1 MFRDAR
7 AIGRVLRRRYD
18 EKTLDNK
25 HNPFDELLY
34 IILSSKT
41 PPGRYRETY
50 RTLRK
55 RFPRADALAHT
66 TPRVV
71 AKTVERGGLARRRG
85 TQIVAIAKQLEER
98 FGRVTLAPLG
108 KMDDREAET
117 LLTSLPGVGIKIARC
132 VLLFALHRKV
142 FPVDAHCFR
151 IATRMGWVREGVTLT
166 DGVADEIQDGIPAD
180 LRRHLHVSFVLLG
193 RQFCTPSTPRCCRCP
208 IARYCDTGRARI
220 GARSQPV
227 VAGKRRRL
235 QV

>member
-18 EKTLDNK
+18 ERTLENK
-25 HNPFDELLY
+25 PNPFDELLY

-41 PPGRYRETY
+41 PPIRYRETY

-55 RFPRADALAHT
+55 RFPRVDALAHT
-66 TPRVV
+66 TPLVI

-108 KMDDREAET
+108 KMDNREAET

-132 VLLFALHRKV
+132 VLLFALHRQV

-151 IATRMGWVREGVTLT
+151 VARRLGWVSAATLT
-166 DGVADEIQDGIPAD
+166 PSVAEELQKHTPKG
-180 LRRHLHVSFVLLG
+180 LRRSLHVSFVQLG
-193 RQFCTPSTPRCCRCP
+193 REFCTPSAPKCRECP
-208 IARYCDTGRARI
+208 IVRFCDTGKRNGGKFRI
-220 GARSQPV
+220 PRS
-227 VAGKRRRL
+227 RL
-235 QV
+235 TAADTYA

>member
-18 EKTLDNK
+18 ERTLDNK

-85 TQIVAIAKQLEER
+85 TQIVAIAKQLKER

-142 FPVDAHCFR
+142 FPADAHCFR
-151 IATRMGWVREGVTLT
+151 VARRLGWVSAATLT
-166 DGVADEIQDGIPAD
+166 PPVAEELQERTPKG
-180 LRRHLHVSFVLLG
+180 LRRSLHVSFVQLG
-193 RQFCTPSTPRCCRCP
+193 RQFCTPSAPKCRECP
-208 IARYCDTGRARI
+208 VVGFCDTGKRNVGKFRI
-220 GARSQPV
+220 PHSRRS
-227 VAGKRRRL
+227 
-235 QV
+235 

>member
-18 EKTLDNK
+18 ERTLDNK

-85 TQIVAIAKQLEER
+85 TQIVAIAKQLKER

-151 IATRMGWVREGVTLT
+151 VARRLGWVSAATLT
-166 DGVADEIQDGIPAD
+166 PPGAEELQKRTPKG
-180 LRRHLHVSFVLLG
+180 LRRSLHVSFVQLG
-193 RQFCTPSTPRCCRCP
+193 REFCTPSAPKCRECP
-208 IARYCDTGRARI
+208 IVGFCDTGKRNVGKFRI
-220 GARSQPV
+220 PHSRRS
-227 VAGKRRRL
+227 
-235 QV
+235 